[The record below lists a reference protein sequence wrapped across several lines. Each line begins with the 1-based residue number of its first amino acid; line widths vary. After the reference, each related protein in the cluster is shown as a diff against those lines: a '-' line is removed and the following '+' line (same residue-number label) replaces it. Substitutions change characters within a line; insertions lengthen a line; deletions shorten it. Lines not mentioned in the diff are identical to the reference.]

1 MHNSSHFILMAI
13 ISFCCLLAV
22 FIIAKHYTK
31 KSFIP
36 SDAWI
41 LIAGIIYGITLKNFH
56 LERFPSFNL
65 DPDIIVLVILPLLI
79 FSSGRLINLKFLKSE
94 SMTIGLF
101 ATVGVIATSFLIGL
115 PISWILGIPL
125 IHGLLIGAAAAA
137 TDPAAV
143 ASIFHNFTIP
153 ERLSLVV
160 EGESLFNDGT
170 TVVLFGLIGSLA
182 FGGEVFNLTSSLAV
196 FVWAI
201 VAALPLGVLIGW
213 LGALVANRWQ
223 ERHASYDIS
232 ITLIIS
238 YTAFLIAEDLLHV
251 SGVIAVLMTAIT
263 FYQCR
268 NNKKESVSEDK
279 NIDNGVNDF
288 WEYVALIANGI
299 LFFSLGATTG
309 LHDFSEV
316 PTIAVVVAVVS
327 LVIARCVVI
336 YGGSGILAIV
346 GRKLSMQWQHVLV
359 LGGLRGAV
367 SAALILMIPHD
378 YPHRGTF
385 LCLIVAM
392 IIFTLII
399 QPVMLKHYL
408 KSNDIQGASTEKT

>member
-1 MHNSSHFILMAI
+1 MHSDSHFLLMAI
-13 ISFCCLLAV
+13 VSFCCLLAV
-22 FIIAKHYTK
+22 FAIAKHYTK
-31 KSFIP
+31 NSFIP

-41 LIAGIIYGITLKNFH
+41 LIAGIIYGITLKEFH
-56 LERFPSFNL
+56 IESLPAFNL
-65 DPDIIVLVILPLLI
+65 DPDIIILVILPLLI
-79 FSSGRLINLKFLKSE
+79 FASGRLINLDCLKSE
-94 SMTIGLF
+94 SISIGLF
-101 ATVGVIATSFLIGL
+101 ATVGVVATSFLIGL
-115 PISWILGIPL
+115 PVSWILGIPL

-170 TVVLFGLIGSLA
+170 TVVLFGLIASLT
-182 FGGEVFNLTSSLAV
+182 FGGEVFSLTSSLAV

-201 VAALPLGVLIGW
+201 VAALPLGALIGW
-213 LGALVANRWQ
+213 VGAFVANRWQ
-223 ERHASYDIS
+223 ERHVSYDIS

-238 YTAFLIAEDLLHV
+238 YAAFLIAEDLLHV
-251 SGVIAVLMTAIT
+251 SGVIAVLMSAIT
-263 FYQCR
+263 FYQFR
-268 NNKKESVSEDK
+268 ANKKEQVSENEKTHDSVS
-279 NIDNGVNDF
+279 DF
-288 WEYVALIANGI
+288 WEYIALIANGI

-316 PTIAVVVAVVS
+316 PTIAVVVGIVS
-327 LVIARCVVI
+327 LLIARCIVV
-336 YGGSGILAIV
+336 YGGSGILAIM

-367 SAALILMIPHD
+367 SAALILMIPAD

-399 QPVMLKHYL
+399 QPTLLKHYL
-408 KSNDIQGASTEKT
+408 KKTTV